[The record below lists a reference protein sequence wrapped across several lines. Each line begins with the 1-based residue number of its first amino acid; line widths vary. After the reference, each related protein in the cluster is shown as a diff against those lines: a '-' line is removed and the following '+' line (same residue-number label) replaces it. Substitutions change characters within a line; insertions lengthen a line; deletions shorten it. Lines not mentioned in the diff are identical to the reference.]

1 MLQKNPRG
9 WWSIRS
15 WLLRNILSISNAEE
29 MGQKRYIDANGS
41 SHTHFS
47 EQTLVWEKKRKKNE
61 TEGKTWTQ
69 CFEIYFCV
77 FSSAFPISVFE
88 VYDLAGSLK
97 SKSAAECSSCLFVAF
112 FSLWNHRLKSERPSS
127 LWGGM
132 PWNWC
137 GNKQTLTLGLSWAS
151 LFLSQPTCDLSA
163 NLVSLLSKYFRI
175 WPLLL
180 PPLLVSAMT
189 LLVY

>member
-1 MLQKNPRG
+1 MLQKNPWG

-15 WLLRNILSISNAEE
+15 WLLRNIGSISNAEE

-41 SHTHFS
+41 SHTHTSVNRPWFGR
-47 EQTLVWEKKRKKNE
+47 RKEKNE

-97 SKSAAECSSCLFVAF
+97 SKSAAECSSCLFIAF

-132 PWNWC
+132 QCNWC

-163 NLVSLLSKYFRI
+163 SLVSLLPKYFRI

-180 PPLLVSAMT
+180 PPPLVSAVT